1 MAAGS
6 QPNPPPSPRPVEPRL
21 AFRSAL
27 GRYKASRLAAI
38 RLAQGLMPS
47 ADRIR
52 PAGTA
57 EEITEHLDQ
66 PAAVEALVGRLPIG
80 SRLALSVFAV
90 TEASAMPAA
99 GLAHALEI
107 LGADPVESLVRLLE
121 LGLLAIE
128 PIAELGPV
136 DDFAEALEHLGRSP
150 IQVRPHPSVPRAI
163 RAVRPEGQPPSAGG
177 PVGQVRESDGLEP
190 VLRLGALWQRA
201 VAEPIR
207 QTQQGLLYKRDR
219 DRVAEDPV
227 LAGPIADAMASLP
240 DLAALWLALGAG
252 SG

>member
-1 MAAGS
+1 MATGS
-6 QPNPPPSPRPVEPRL
+6 QPNPQPSPRPVEPRL

-38 RLAQGLMPS
+38 RLAQGLSPS

-66 PAAVEALVGRLPIG
+66 PAAVEVLVGRLPIG
-80 SRLALSVFAV
+80 SRLALSLFAV

-107 LGADPVESLVRLLE
+107 LGADPVTSLVRLLE

-136 DDFAEALEHLGRSP
+136 DDFAAALEHLGRAA
-150 IQVRPHPSVPRAI
+150 IQVRPHPSVPR
-163 RAVRPEGQPPSAGG
+163 RSERFGPRGVRRRPMDRSA
-177 PVGQVRESDGLEP
+177 RS
-190 VLRLGALWQRA
+190 
-201 VAEPIR
+201 
-207 QTQQGLLYKRDR
+207 
-219 DRVAEDPV
+219 
-227 LAGPIADAMASLP
+227 ASRT
-240 DLAALWLALGAG
+240 AWSRSSGSARSG
-252 SG
+252 SGPSPSRFARRSKGRCTSGTGSGSRRTRS